1 MSRCIKVLCVLS
13 VLCGCPARLL
23 AQNAPAVSIR
33 PFAEFTEEQFSAQQT
48 FKAAFG
54 QSTEP
59 FYGGGVQVTIHDR
72 FYGEVTASRFRKT
85 GDRVFR
91 DTSGQLFHL
100 GIPVTATLTPVEI
113 AGGYRFHP
121 RHRGRRIAWLVPY
134 VGAGVGSYQYRETSA
149 FADASENLD
158 TRRTGFVA
166 HGGAEFRVHRW
177 IGLAA
182 DLQYTHVPGI
192 LGSGGISADT
202 GENDL
207 GGVAGRFR
215 IIVGR

>member
-1 MSRCIKVLCVLS
+1 MKRFLCALCVL
-13 VLCGCPARLL
+13 CGGARSAY
-23 AQNAPAVSIR
+23 AQDAPKLSIR
-33 PFAEFTEEQFSAQQT
+33 PFAEFTVERFSAQET

-54 QSTEP
+54 QTAEP
-59 FYGGGVQVTIHDR
+59 FYGGGVQVTFRDR
-72 FYGEVTASRFRKT
+72 FYGEVSASRFRKT

-91 DTSGQLFHL
+91 DSSGEVFHL
-100 GIPVTATLTPVEI
+100 GIPVTATLTPIEV

-121 RHRGRRIAWLVPY
+121 RRRGRRIAWLVPY

-149 FADASENLD
+149 FADTGEDID
-158 TRRTGFVA
+158 TRHTGFVA

-177 IGLAA
+177 VGLTA

-202 GENDL
+202 GETDL
-207 GGVAGRFR
+207 GGVAGRLR
-215 IIVGR
+215 IVVGR